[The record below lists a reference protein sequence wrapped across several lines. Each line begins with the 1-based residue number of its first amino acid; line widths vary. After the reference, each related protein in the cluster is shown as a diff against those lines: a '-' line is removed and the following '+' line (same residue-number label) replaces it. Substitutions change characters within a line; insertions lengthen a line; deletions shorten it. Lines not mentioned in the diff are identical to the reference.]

1 MVREL
6 NSLLAQSHM
15 SLAPGALALSYP
27 NTISDLSPLINKVGI
42 HHDAVECYSL
52 RNPDVRERGIFAGL
66 TSCEHIIRDST
77 TPIDDHA
84 PFPRS
89 MAVMWEAFTFTSLA
103 Y

>member
-1 MVREL
+1 MDSIL
-6 NSLLAQSHM
+6 YLHSLI
-15 SLAPGALALSYP
+15 SLAIGALALSYP
-27 NTISDLSPLINKVGI
+27 NTISDLSTLINKVGI

-66 TSCEHIIRDST
+66 TSCKHIIRDST

-89 MAVMWEAFTFTSLA
+89 MAVMWEAFDFASIA